1 MMNRMG
7 AKKRILFMVNSLA
20 GGGAE
25 KALIEL
31 LRNFDYER
39 YDVELCVVFNIGV
52 YLNDVPRQV
61 KMFHH

>member
-1 MMNRMG
+1 
-7 AKKRILFMVNSLA
+7 MVNSLA

-52 YLNDVPRQV
+52 YLNDVHRQV
-61 KMFHH
+61 KMFHLYNSEGH